1 MQYTKKWCL
10 FNSRMLELARKV
22 FWKISREKPRKYS
35 QIDSVESSM
44 SNIEIIVLS
53 PQTCEWTHKPRK
65 ESCCHQVDAGCEERA
80 GSVLTVC
87 LSHITGYFIL
97 LESKRTKLHV
107 FIYIFLNPRKLLNSS
122 VRPELRARRMLLGAA
137 LRRGVLC
144 TLHCHCCLSYAAILF
159 VLKMHSSA
167 FLQ

>member
-1 MQYTKKWCL
+1 
-10 FNSRMLELARKV
+10 
-22 FWKISREKPRKYS
+22 
-35 QIDSVESSM
+35 M

-87 LSHITGYFIL
+87 LNHITGQFIL

-167 FLQ
+167 FLQQGFFKLINSALFYLKQQFLLNFVFWSI